1 MDKTHLQLLCY
12 RDHFSD
18 HLIISGQCKENT
30 IVYQYFAY
38 HMSKEI
44 VYIGVYY
51 DEISGI
57 QHILS

>member
-18 HLIISGQCKENT
+18 HLIISGQRTEII
-30 IVYQYFAY
+30 IVYQFFAY

-57 QHILS
+57 QHTLS

>member
-12 RDHFSD
+12 RDQISD
-18 HLIISGQCKENT
+18 HLIISGQYTEIT

>member
-1 MDKTHLQLLCY
+1 ME
-12 RDHFSD
+12 
-18 HLIISGQCKENT
+18 II
-30 IVYQYFAY
+30 IVYQFFAY

-57 QHILS
+57 QHIHS